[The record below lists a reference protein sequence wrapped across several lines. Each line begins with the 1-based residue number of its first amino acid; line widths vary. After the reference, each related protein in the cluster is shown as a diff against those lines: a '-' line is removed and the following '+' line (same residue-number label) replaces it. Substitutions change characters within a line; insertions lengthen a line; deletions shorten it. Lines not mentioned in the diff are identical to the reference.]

1 MIGQLLVKLEE
12 MEMFSD
18 EIKRLELFGVQ
29 YADLRNTELAA
40 SPILPAGSTV
50 PDDNDD
56 LERTARGTY
65 FWRPAAFRWLNG
77 QLSR

>member
-1 MIGQLLVKLEE
+1 MIGQLPVKLEE
-12 MEMFSD
+12 MGMFSD
-18 EIKRLELFGVQ
+18 EVKRLELFGVQ

-50 PDDNDD
+50 PDDDD

-65 FWRPAAFRWLNG
+65 FWRPAAFRWLTG